1 MNAFLQNLNHKYSVL
16 EGIYFID
23 SRDKKLFDD
32 FSSWEDYKG
41 CAGYYILPMEIGF
54 AALDVIYD
62 EDMSFYKEVE
72 SLDEAIKFL
81 LFAEQDDYYVTFIK
95 DFKKDMT
102 DNEVQMKKDKYEEN
116 IPDDIP
122 SLNEFIDALDYLC
135 LDTNKFLQYRQILKF
150 QNDLLKDDY
159 LSFKENPEDLSP
171 LIEFVKSKFIDDL
184 IFVLKKSNK
193 M

>member
-1 MNAFLQNLNHKYSVL
+1 MNTFLQKLNHKYSVL
-16 EGIYFID
+16 EGVYFID
-23 SRDKKLFDD
+23 SRDKELFDD
-32 FSSWEDYKG
+32 FASWEDYKG
-41 CAGYYILPMEIGF
+41 CAGFYILPMETGF

-62 EDMSFYKEVE
+62 EDTSFYKEVE

-95 DFKKDMT
+95 SLKKDMT
-102 DNEVQMKKDKYEEN
+102 DNEIQKNIAKYEEN

-135 LDTNKFLQYRQILKF
+135 LDTNKFLKYRRILKF

-193 M
+193 L